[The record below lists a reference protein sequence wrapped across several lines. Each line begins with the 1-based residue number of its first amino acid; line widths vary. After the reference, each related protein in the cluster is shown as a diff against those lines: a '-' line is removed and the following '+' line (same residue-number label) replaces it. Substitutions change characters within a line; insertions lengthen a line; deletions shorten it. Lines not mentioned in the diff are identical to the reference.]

1 MLNWK
6 KEIRQRLAPLKL
18 APTRESEIVE
28 ELAQHLDDRYQELLA
43 DGKSKAVAEQLIL
56 DELGGNELFAHD
68 LQGVEHKTPPEPVV
82 IGTNRRISIVADIW
96 KDLRYGARLLLKRPG
111 FTAIVVITLALGI
124 GASTAIFS
132 AVNPILFESLPYP
145 DAGQIVTISDDFGT
159 IESSVGVTFGNYR
172 ELVQRS
178 RLFSAIAVVKPWRPT
193 LTGQAEPERLEGQRV
208 SASYFNVLGVPPV
221 LGLNFNSSDDQLN
234 GPNLAII
241 SDRLWQRRFNSES
254 AIIGRQVALN
264 GSNFTVIGVMPR
276 AFENVLAPKVEVWS
290 LLQYDAL
297 LPSFEGREWGHH
309 LRMIGRLKPGVDIG
323 QARSELNTIARTPLP
338 EFSRPPHAS
347 LESGM
352 LLNSLQDQVTR
363 GVKPALMAVL
373 GAVVL
378 LLLIACV
385 NVTNLLLARG
395 ANRRGEFA
403 MRIALGA
410 GRGRMIRQLLTESV
424 LLAMM
429 GGALGLPVAVFGVR
443 ALMTLSPIELPR
455 MVGIGVDRNIFAFA
469 LGITTLIGLG
479 VGLVPA
485 LHACR
490 GDLNTKLQQSSRR
503 TTGGHQWMRRTLV
516 ITEVSL
522 ALVLLVGAGLL
533 FRSLSHLF
541 AIDPGFDTSQL
552 LTMQVQAS
560 GSQFD
565 DEKTHRF
572 FAQSLEA
579 VRQIPG
585 VSAAAFS
592 SQLPLSGDLDDGY
605 GVHLESGATGN
616 TADDGAAFR
625 YAVSPGY
632 LEAMAIPLRRGRS
645 LNAHDTANTPPVV
658 LISESLASNKFQN
671 HDPIGQRLRLGSN
684 DGPWSTI
691 VGVVGD
697 AKQTS
702 LTAIQANAVYMTTDQ
717 WRLFVDR
724 ALWLVVRVRGDSAE
738 LAPAIRQAIW
748 SVDKDQPIVR
758 VATMDQLLAAS
769 AAERLFALSLFEAFG
784 FVSLVLVAI
793 GLYGVLSASVT
804 ERTREIGVRLALGAQ
819 KRDVLYLILRH
830 GLTLTLTGVGVGLIA
845 SWAVTRLLT
854 KLLYGVSA
862 TDPAVFGGVALLL
875 IVVALLACYVPARKA
890 MKVDPLVILRY
901 E

>member
-1 MLNWK
+1 MPDWT
-6 KEIRQRLAPLKL
+6 KEIAQRLAQLKL
-18 APTRESEIVE
+18 APARESEIVE

-43 DGKSKAVAEQLIL
+43 SAASPADAERLTL
-56 DELGGNELFAHD
+56 TELEDELFAHE
-68 LQGVEHKTPPEPVV
+68 LRRAERETPPEPIV
-82 IGTNRRISIVADIW
+82 IGSNRRINMVADVW
-96 KDLRYGARLLLKRPG
+96 NDLRYGLRMLLKRPG
-111 FTAIVVITLALGI
+111 FTAIAVITLALGI

-159 IESSVGVTFGNYR
+159 TDSSVGMTFGTYR
-172 ELVQRS
+172 ELIQRS
-178 RLFSAIAVVKPWRPT
+178 RSFTAIAVARPWRPA
-193 LTGQAEPERLEGQRV
+193 LTGRAEPERLEGQRV
-208 SASYFNVLGVPPV
+208 SASYFQVLGVSPAM
-221 LGLNFNSSDDQLN
+221 GLNFNSSDDRVN
-234 GPNLAII
+234 GPNQVII
-241 SDRLWQRRFNSES
+241 SEGLWQRRFNGES
-254 AIIGRQVALN
+254 AIVGRQVTLN
-264 GSNFTVIGVMPR
+264 DSSFTVIGVMPR
-276 AFENVLAPKVEVWS
+276 AFENVVAPKVEVWT
-290 LLQYDAL
+290 LLQYDAS
-297 LPSFEGREWGHH
+297 LPSFESREWGRH
-309 LRMIGRLKPGVDIG
+309 LRMLGRLKPGVVAD
-323 QARSELNTIARTPLP
+323 QARAELNTIARTPLP

-347 LESGM
+347 LESGF
-352 LLNSLQDQVTR
+352 LLVSLQDQVTR

-395 ANRRGEFA
+395 VNRRGEFA

-410 GRGRMIRQLLTESV
+410 GRGRMIRQLLTESL

-429 GGALGLPVAVFGVR
+429 GGVLGLLVAEFGVR
-443 ALMTLSPIELPR
+443 ALVTLSPIELPR
-455 MVGIGVDRNIFAFA
+455 MAGIGVDGAVFAFA

-479 VGLVPA
+479 VGLIPA

-490 GDLNTKLQQSSRR
+490 GDLNTKLQQSSQR
-503 TTGGHQWMRRTLV
+503 TVGGHQWMRRTLV
-516 ITEVSL
+516 IAEVSL
-522 ALVLLVGAGLL
+522 AIVLLVGAGLL
-533 FRSLSHLF
+533 FRSVSLLF
-541 AIDPGFDTSQL
+541 AIDHGFDTAQL

-560 GSQFD
+560 GSRFD

-579 VRQIPG
+579 VRQLPG
-585 VSAAAFS
+585 VSEAAFS

-605 GVHLESGATGN
+605 GVRFESS
-616 TADDGAAFR
+616 ADRPEENRGAFR

-632 LEAMAIPLRRGRS
+632 LETMGIPLRRGRL

-658 LISESLASNKFQN
+658 LISESLARSKFQ
-671 HDPIGQRLRLGSN
+671 DQEPIGQRLRLGAN

-697 AKQTS
+697 VKQTS
-702 LTAIQANAVYMTTDQ
+702 LTMSQTNAVYMTTEQ
-717 WRLFVDR
+717 WRLFADR
-724 ALWLVVRVRGDSAE
+724 ALWLVVRPRGDDSAE
-738 LAPAIRQAIW
+738 LVPVIKQAIW

-758 VATMDQLLAAS
+758 VATMDHLLASS
-769 AAERLFALSLFEAFG
+769 AAERRFALILFEAFG
-784 FVSLVLVAI
+784 FVALVLVAI
-793 GLYGVLSASVT
+793 GLYGVLSASVA

-819 KRDVLYLILRH
+819 KRDVLYLILRQ
-830 GLTLTLTGVGVGLIA
+830 GLNLTLAGVSVGLLA
-845 SWAVTRLLT
+845 SWAVTRVLT

-862 TDPAVFGGVALLL
+862 TDPLVFAGVAFLL

>member
-1 MLNWK
+1 MPDWK
-6 KEIRQRLAPLKL
+6 NEIRRRLARLKL
-18 APTRESEIVE
+18 APTREAEIVE

-43 DGKSKAVAEQLIL
+43 EGMPDLDAERLTL
-56 DELGGNELFAHD
+56 AELSDNELFRE
-68 LQGVEHKTPPEPVV
+68 LQTVERKTAPEPN
-82 IGTNRRISIVADIW
+82 IPGTNRTINLVADIW
-96 KDLRYGARLLLKRPG
+96 KDLHYGVRMLLKRPG
-111 FTAIVVITLALGI
+111 FTAIAVLTLALGI

-132 AVNPILFESLPYP
+132 AVKPILFESLPYP
-145 DAGQIVTISDDFGT
+145 DAGQIVTISDDFST
-159 IESSVGVTFGNYR
+159 IDASVGVTFGNYH

-178 RLFSAIAVVKPWRPT
+178 RSFAAIAVVKPWRPAM
-193 LTGQAEPERLEGQRV
+193 TGPAEPERLEGQRV
-208 SASYFNVLGVPPV
+208 SASYFHVLGVSPV
-221 LGLNFNSSDDQLN
+221 LGLNFDASDDRFN
-234 GPNLAII
+234 GPNVAII
-241 SDRLWQRRFNSES
+241 SESLWRRRFNGES
-254 AIIGRQVALN
+254 AIVGRQVTLN
-264 GSNFTVIGVMPR
+264 SSSFTVIGVMPR
-276 AFENVLAPKVEVWS
+276 AFENVLSPKVEVWS
-290 LLQYDAL
+290 LLQYDAS

-309 LRMIGRLKPGVDIG
+309 LQMVGRLKPGVGAG
-323 QARSELNTIARTPLP
+323 QARAELNTIARTPLP
-338 EFSRPPHAS
+338 EFPRPSHAS
-347 LESGM
+347 LETG
-352 LLNSLQDQVTR
+352 LLVTSLQDQVTR

-410 GRGRMIRQLLTESV
+410 GRGRMIRQLLTESL

-429 GGALGLPVAVFGVR
+429 GGALGLFVAVFGVR
-443 ALMTLSPIELPR
+443 ALVTLSPIELPR
-455 MVGIGVDRNIFAFA
+455 MVDIGVDGVVFAFA

-485 LHACR
+485 LHASR
-490 GDLNTKLQQSSRR
+490 GDLNIKLQESSRR
-503 TTGGHQWMRRTLV
+503 TAGGHQLMRRTLV
-516 ITEVSL
+516 IAEVSL

-533 FRSLSHLF
+533 FRSLSRLF
-541 AIDPGFDTSQL
+541 AIDPGFETSQL

-560 GSQFD
+560 GTQFD

-572 FAQSLEA
+572 FAHSLEA
-579 VRQIPG
+579 VRRLPG
-585 VSAAAFS
+585 VSAAAFT

-605 GVHLESGATGN
+605 GVRFESSN
-616 TADDGAAFR
+616 PEDDRGAFR

-632 LEAMAIPLRRGRS
+632 LETMGIPLRRGRL
-645 LNAHDTANTPPVV
+645 LNAHDTADTPPVV
-658 LISESLASNKFQN
+658 VISESLARSKFQDQ
-671 HDPIGQRLRLGSN
+671 DPMGQRLRLGAN

-697 AKQTS
+697 VKQTS
-702 LTAIQANAVYMTTDQ
+702 LTVSQTNAVYMTTAQ
-717 WRLFVDR
+717 WRLFADR
-724 ALWLVVRVRGDSAE
+724 ALWLVVRARGDSTE

-758 VATMDQLLAAS
+758 VATMDQLLASS
-769 AAERLFALSLFEAFG
+769 AAERRFALILFEAFG
-784 FVSLVLVAI
+784 FVALVLVAI

-819 KRDVLYLILRH
+819 KRDVLQLILRQ
-830 GLTLTLTGVGVGLIA
+830 GLALTLVGVSLGLLA

-854 KLLYGVSA
+854 NLLYGVSA
-862 TDPAVFGGVALLL
+862 TDPLVFGGVAFLL
-875 IVVALLACYVPARKA
+875 ILVALLACYVPARRA

>member
-1 MLNWK
+1 MPDWK
-6 KEIRQRLAPLKL
+6 KEIGQRLTGLKIAP
-18 APTRESEIVE
+18 ARESEIVE

-43 DGKSKAVAEQLIL
+43 GGTSDADAEQLTL
-56 DELGGNELFAHD
+56 AELSENEWFARE
-68 LQGVEHKTPPEPVV
+68 LQKVERTTPPEPIV
-82 IGTNRRISIVADIW
+82 IGANRRTNMVADTW
-96 KDLRYGARLLLKRPG
+96 KDLRYGFRMLLKKPG
-111 FTAIVVITLALGI
+111 FAAIAVITLAMGI

-132 AVNPILFESLPYP
+132 AVKPILFESLPYP

-159 IESSVGVTFGNYR
+159 VDSSVGVTFGNYY

-178 RLFSAIAVVKPWRPT
+178 RFFTAIAVVKPWRPA
-193 LTGQAEPERLEGQRV
+193 LIGLAEPERLEGQRV
-208 SASYFNVLGVPPV
+208 SASYFNVLGVSPA
-221 LGLNFNSSDDQLN
+221 LGSNFNSSDDRLN

-241 SDRLWQRRFNSES
+241 SESLWQRRFNGES
-254 AIIGRQVALN
+254 AIIGRQVTLDGN
-264 GSNFTVIGVMPR
+264 NYTVAGVMPR
-276 AFENVLAPKVEVWS
+276 AFENVLSPKVEIWA
-290 LLQYDAL
+290 LLQYDAS

-309 LRMIGRLKPGVDIG
+309 LKMVGRLKPGVGIAE
-323 QARSELNTIARTPLP
+323 ARSELNTIARTPLP
-338 EFSRPPHAS
+338 EFSRPTHAS
-347 LESGM
+347 LQSGVVVS
-352 LLNSLQDQVTR
+352 SLQDQVTR

-373 GAVVL
+373 GAVIL

-385 NVTNLLLARG
+385 NVTNLLLARA

-410 GRGRMIRQLLTESV
+410 GRGRMIRQLLTESL

-429 GGALGLPVAVFGVR
+429 GGTLALPVAVFGVR
-443 ALMTLSPIELPR
+443 ALVTLSPIELPR
-455 MVGIGVDRNIFAFA
+455 MLSIGVDKGVFGFA
-469 LGITTLIGLG
+469 LAITTLIGIG
-479 VGLVPA
+479 VGLMPA
-485 LHACR
+485 LHASR

-503 TTGGHQWMRRTLV
+503 TTGGHHWMRGMLV
-516 ITEVSL
+516 IVEVSL

-552 LTMQVQAS
+552 ITMQVQAS
-560 GSQFD
+560 GRRFD
-565 DEKTHRF
+565 DETTRRF

-579 VRQIPG
+579 VREVPG

-605 GVHLESGATGN
+605 GVHFESNPTN
-616 TADDGAAFR
+616 NPADDRGAFR

-632 LEAMAIPLRRGRS
+632 LETMAIPLRRGRL
-645 LNAHDTANTPPVV
+645 LNVHDTANAPPVV
-658 LISESLASNKFQN
+658 VISESLAKSKFQ
-671 HDPIGQRLRLGSN
+671 DQEAIGQRLRLGAN

-697 AKQTS
+697 VKQTS
-702 LTAIQANAVYMTTDQ
+702 LTVSQTNAVYMTTDQ
-717 WRLFVDR
+717 WRLFADR
-724 ALWLVVRVRGDSAE
+724 ALWLVVRARGDAAE

-748 SVDKDQPIVR
+748 SVDKDQPIIR
-758 VATMDQLLAAS
+758 VATMDQLLASS
-769 AAERLFALSLFEAFG
+769 AAERRFALILFEAFG
-784 FVSLVLVAI
+784 FVALMLVAI
-793 GLYGVLSASVT
+793 GLYGVLSASVS

-819 KRDVLYLILRH
+819 KRDVLFLILRQ
-830 GLTLTLTGVGVGLIA
+830 GSTLTLVGVGVGLVA

-862 TDPAVFGGVALLL
+862 TDPLVFGGVALLL
-875 IVVALLACYVPARKA
+875 IAVALLASYLPARRA

>member
-1 MLNWK
+1 MPDWK
-6 KEIRQRLAPLKL
+6 KEITQRLAGLKL
-18 APTRESEIVE
+18 APTREAEIVE

-43 DGKSKAVAEQLIL
+43 DGTPDADAERLTL
-56 DELGGNELFAHD
+56 AELSADELFARK
-68 LQGVEHKTPPEPVV
+68 LQKVEHKTPPEPIV
-82 IGTNRRISIVADIW
+82 IGTNRRTNMVADIW
-96 KDLRYGARLLLKRPG
+96 KDLRYGFRMLLKRPG
-111 FTAIVVITLALGI
+111 FTALAVITLALGI

-145 DAGQIVTISDDFGT
+145 DADQIVTISDDFSKVD
-159 IESSVGVTFGNYR
+159 SSVGVTFGNYH

-178 RLFSAIAVVKPWRPT
+178 RFFTAIAVVKPWRPA
-193 LTGQAEPERLEGQRV
+193 LTGPAEPERLEGQRV
-208 SASYFNVLGVPPV
+208 SASYFNVLGVSPA
-221 LGLNFNSSDDQLN
+221 LGLKFNSSDDRPN
-234 GPNLAII
+234 GPNLVII
-241 SDRLWQRRFNSES
+241 SEGLWQRRFNGDS
-254 AIIGRQVALN
+254 AIVGRHVTLN
-264 GSNFTVIGVMPR
+264 SSDFTVIGVMPR
-276 AFENVLAPKVEVWS
+276 AFENVLSPKVEVWS
-290 LLQYDAL
+290 LLQYDAS
-297 LPSFEGREWGHH
+297 LPSFESREWGHH
-309 LRMIGRLKPGVDIG
+309 LKMVGRLKPGVGID
-323 QARSELNTIARTPLP
+323 QARSELNTIARTSLP

-347 LESGM
+347 LESGV

-410 GRGRMIRQLLTESV
+410 GRGRMIRQLLTESL

-429 GGALGLPVAVFGVR
+429 GGVLGLLVAVFGVR
-443 ALMTLSPIELPR
+443 ALVTLSPIELPR
-455 MVGIGVDRNIFAFA
+455 MINIGVDGVVFVFA

-479 VGLVPA
+479 VGLIPA
-485 LHACR
+485 LHASR
-490 GDLNTKLQQSSRR
+490 GDLNIKLQQSSRR
-503 TTGGHQWMRRTLV
+503 TAGGHQWMRRTLV
-516 ITEVSL
+516 IAEVSL

-533 FRSLSHLF
+533 FRSLSRLF

-560 GSQFD
+560 GSGFD

-572 FAQSLEA
+572 YAQSLEA
-579 VRQIPG
+579 IRQLPG

-605 GVHLESGATGN
+605 GVHFESRAN
-616 TADDGAAFR
+616 DGPEPDAGAFR
-625 YAVSPGY
+625 YAMSPGY
-632 LEAMAIPLRRGRS
+632 LETMGIPLRRGR
-645 LNAHDTANTPPVV
+645 LLDAHDTANSPPVV
-658 LISESLASNKFQN
+658 LVSESLARSQFQDQ
-671 HDPIGQRLRLGSN
+671 DPIGQRLRLGAN

-697 AKQTS
+697 VKQTS
-702 LTAIQANAVYMTTDQ
+702 LTASQTNAVYMTTDQ
-717 WRLFVDR
+717 WRLFADR
-724 ALWLVVRVRGDSAE
+724 ALWLVVRASRDSAE
-738 LAPAIRQAIW
+738 LVPAIRQAIW

-758 VATMDQLLAAS
+758 VATMDHLLAAS
-769 AAERLFALSLFEAFG
+769 AAERRFALILFEAFG
-784 FVSLVLVAI
+784 FVALALVAI

-804 ERTREIGVRLALGAQ
+804 ERIREIGVRLALGAQ
-819 KRDVLYLILRH
+819 KRDVLYLILRQ
-830 GLTLTLTGVGVGLIA
+830 GLTLTLAGVSIGLLA

-854 KLLYGVSA
+854 NLLYGVSA
-862 TDPAVFGGVALLL
+862 TDPLVFGGVTLLL

>member
-1 MLNWK
+1 MPDWK
-6 KEIRQRLAPLKL
+6 KEIRQRLSSLKL
-18 APTRESEIVE
+18 APARESEIVE

-43 DGKSKAVAEQLIL
+43 DGTSETDAERMTL
-56 DELGGNELFAHD
+56 DELSENALFARE
-68 LQGVEHKTPPEPVV
+68 LQSVERKTPPEPIV
-82 IGTNRRISIVADIW
+82 IGTNRRINMIADIW
-96 KDLRYGARLLLKRPG
+96 KDLRYGVRMLLKRPG
-111 FTAIVVITLALGI
+111 FTAIAVITLALGI

-145 DAGQIVTISDDFGT
+145 DAGQIVTISDDFGS
-159 IESSVGVTFGNYR
+159 IDSSVGVTFGNYH

-178 RLFSAIAVVKPWRPT
+178 RSFTAIAVVKPWQPAM
-193 LTGQAEPERLEGQRV
+193 TGQAEPQRLEGQRV
-208 SASYFNVLGVPPV
+208 SASYFQVLGVSPV
-221 LGLNFNSSDDQLN
+221 LGSNFNASDDRLN
-234 GPNLAII
+234 GPNLVII
-241 SDRLWQRRFNSES
+241 SDGLWQRRFNGES
-254 AIIGRQVALN
+254 TIVGRQVTLN
-264 GSNFTVIGVMPR
+264 GSSFTVIGVMPR
-276 AFENVLAPKVEVWS
+276 AFENVLSPKAEVWS
-290 LLQYDAL
+290 LLQYDAS

-309 LRMIGRLKPGVDIG
+309 LRMVGRLKPGVGID
-323 QARSELNTIARTPLP
+323 QARSELNTLARTPLP
-338 EFSRPPHAS
+338 EFSRPRHAS
-347 LESGM
+347 LQTG
-352 LLNSLQDQVTR
+352 LLVNSLQDQVTR

-410 GRGRMIRQLLTESV
+410 GRGRMIRQLLTESL
-424 LLAMM
+424 LLAML
-429 GGALGLPVAVFGVR
+429 GGVLGLPVAVFGVR
-443 ALMTLSPIELPR
+443 ALVTLSPIELPR
-455 MVGIGVDRNIFAFA
+455 MVSIGVNGAVFAFA

-479 VGLVPA
+479 VGLIPA
-485 LHACR
+485 LHASR
-490 GDLNTKLQQSSRR
+490 GDLNEKLQQSSRR
-503 TTGGHQWMRRTLV
+503 TAGGHQWMRRTLV
-516 ITEVSL
+516 IAEVSL

-533 FRSLSHLF
+533 FRSLSRLF

-560 GSQFD
+560 GTRFD

-579 VRQIPG
+579 VRQLPG

-592 SQLPLSGDLDDGY
+592 SQLPLSGDIDDGY
-605 GVHLESGATGN
+605 GVHFEFDNAENDSG
-616 TADDGAAFR
+616 AFR

-632 LEAMAIPLRRGRS
+632 LETMAIPLRRGRL
-645 LNAHDTANTPPVV
+645 LNEHDTANTPPVV
-658 LISESLASNKFQN
+658 VISESLARSKFQ
-671 HDPIGQRLRLGSN
+671 DQEPIGRRLRLGAN

-691 VGVVGD
+691 VGVVAD
-697 AKQTS
+697 VKQTS
-702 LTAIQANAVYMTTDQ
+702 LTASQTNAVYMTTDQ
-717 WRLFVDR
+717 WRLFADR
-724 ALWLVVRVRGDSAE
+724 ALWLVVRARGNSAE

-748 SVDKDQPIVR
+748 SVDKDQPIIR
-758 VATMDQLLAAS
+758 VATMDQRLASS
-769 AAERLFALSLFEAFG
+769 AAERRFALILFEAFG
-784 FVSLVLVAI
+784 FVALVLVAI
-793 GLYGVLSASVT
+793 GLYGVLSAIVT

-819 KRDVLYLILRH
+819 KRDVLYLILRQ
-830 GLTLTLTGVGVGLIA
+830 GLTLTLAGVSAGLLA

-862 TDPAVFGGVALLL
+862 TDPLVFAGVALLL

>member
-1 MLNWK
+1 MPDWK
-6 KEIRQRLAPLKL
+6 KEIRQRLAGLKL
-18 APTRESEIVE
+18 APARESEIVE
-28 ELAQHLDDRYQELLA
+28 ELVQHLDDRYQELLA
-43 DGKSKAVAEQLIL
+43 EGTPDAAAERLTL
-56 DELGGNELFAHD
+56 AELSEDQLFARE
-68 LQGVEHKTPPEPVV
+68 LQRVERKTPPEPIV
-82 IGTNRRISIVADIW
+82 IGTNSRLNMVAQIW
-96 KDLRYGARLLLKRPG
+96 KDLRYGVRMLLKRPG
-111 FTAIVVITLALGI
+111 FTAITVITLALGI

-159 IESSVGVTFGNYR
+159 TDSSVGVTFGNYQ
-172 ELVQRS
+172 ELLRRS
-178 RLFSAIAVVKPWRPT
+178 RFFTAIAVVKPWRPAM
-193 LTGQAEPERLEGQRV
+193 TGQAEPERLEGQRV
-208 SASYFNVLGVPPV
+208 SASYFQVLGVSPA
-221 LGLNFNSSDDQLN
+221 LGLNLNSSDDRPK
-234 GPNLAII
+234 GPNLVII
-241 SDRLWQRRFNSES
+241 SEGLWQRRFSGEG
-254 AIIGRQVALN
+254 AIVGRQITLDGN
-264 GSNFTVIGVMPR
+264 SFTVTGVMPR
-276 AFENVLAPKVEVWS
+276 AFENVLSPKVEVWS
-290 LLQYDAL
+290 LLQYDAS
-297 LPSFEGREWGHH
+297 LPSLQGREWGHH
-309 LRMIGRLKPGVDIG
+309 LRMVGRLKPGVGAD

-338 EFSRPPHAS
+338 EFPRPPHAS
-347 LESGM
+347 METG
-352 LLNSLQDQVTR
+352 LLLTSLQDQVTR
-363 GVKPALMAVL
+363 SVKPALLAVL

-410 GRGRMIRQLLTESV
+410 ARGRMIQQLLTESL
-424 LLAMM
+424 LLAMV
-429 GGALGLPVAVFGVR
+429 GGLLGLPVAVFGVR
-443 ALMTLSPIELPR
+443 ALVTLSPIELPR
-455 MVGIGVDRNIFAFA
+455 MLDIGVDRTVFAFA

-479 VGLVPA
+479 IGLIPA

-490 GDLNTKLQQSSRR
+490 GDLNIQLQQSSRR
-503 TTGGHQWMRRTLV
+503 TAGGHQWMRRTLV
-516 ITEVSL
+516 IAEVSL

-560 GSQFD
+560 GTRFD

-579 VRQIPG
+579 VRQLPG

-605 GVHLESGATGN
+605 GVHFESSATDTPEN
-616 TADDGAAFR
+616 DGGAFR

-632 LEAMAIPLRRGRS
+632 LETMAIPLRRGRL
-645 LNAHDTANTPPVV
+645 LNEHDTANTPPVV
-658 LISESLASNKFQN
+658 LISDSLARSKFQDQ
-671 HDPIGQRLRLGSN
+671 DPIGQRLRFGSN
-684 DGPWSTI
+684 DGPWNTI

-697 AKQTS
+697 VKQTS
-702 LTAIQANAVYMTTDQ
+702 LTMSQTNAVYMTTDQ
-717 WRLFVDR
+717 WRLFADR
-724 ALWLVVRVRGDSAE
+724 ALWLVVRARGDSAE

-748 SVDKDQPIVR
+748 SVDKDQPIIR
-758 VATMDQLLAAS
+758 VATMDHLLASS
-769 AAERLFALSLFEAFG
+769 AAERRFALILFEAFG
-784 FVSLVLVAI
+784 FVALVLVAI

-819 KRDVLYLILRH
+819 KRDVLYLILRQ
-830 GLTLTLTGVGVGLIA
+830 GLNLTLTGVSVGLLA

-862 TDPAVFGGVALLL
+862 TDPLVFGGVAFLL